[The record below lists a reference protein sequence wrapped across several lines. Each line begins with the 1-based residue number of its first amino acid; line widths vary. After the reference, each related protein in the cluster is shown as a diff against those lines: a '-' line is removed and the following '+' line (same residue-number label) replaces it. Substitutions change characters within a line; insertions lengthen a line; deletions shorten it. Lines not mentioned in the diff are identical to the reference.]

1 MANNAIFCKSLRI
14 AVNNYW
20 QTSCKIVL
28 GEYMRGSDAVKLRI
42 LSLAK
47 QKGISINK
55 LCTAGG
61 LTTSTLN
68 SMLND
73 ESDYCSVRTLIK
85 ICQGLGITLYEFF
98 NDETFNDIDYEY

>member
-1 MANNAIFCKSLRI
+1 
-14 AVNNYW
+14 
-20 QTSCKIVL
+20 
-28 GEYMRGSDAVKLRI
+28 MRGSDAVKLRI

-73 ESDYCSVRTLIK
+73 ESDYCNILK
-85 ICQGLGITLYEFF
+85 LFDLKFF
-98 NDETFNDIDYEY
+98 HKA